1 MSQTPVDPMAPV
13 EELPCFKLPDWREL
27 MRKVLSW
34 HGSIEGRKRRY
45 GMAAGCGLG
54 SIWLLSLLVLAFW
67 PRQFTSEAT
76 LVLPSAGGTSA
87 VSLER
92 IGQASSN
99 SASPFGASGL
109 SPMVNYKEI
118 LESRQVATVVA
129 ETLGMEKTALAK
141 PRAKV
146 VDQTQLISVQMSGPS
161 AGEAQLRLATVLSV
175 FQDELERLRRD
186 ESDQRDFKYRV
197 TIKEFQR
204 NLEQIRARILAHQA
218 SSGLVTMDQ
227 YSQLIEIIEQ
237 LAKQATEAAAMRQQK
252 EGEASQLTSSLGITA
267 SGAADALA
275 LQSDPVFRGL
285 LGSYAEATQKLS
297 ANLTKWGDEHPE
309 VMAARGQR
317 DAAQTD
323 MRKRARQL
331 IGRID
336 DKLLKYLE
344 ADAGRNQADLLQRL
358 VSVGSE
364 ATGYGRQAQELESR
378 IAVLR
383 ERVVSK
389 SNDAA
394 ILEDL
399 MRDLQLA
406 EAVFRTALAR
416 IDTGKTDHCMTTE
429 NLGLMIVSSGLTEQ
443 AGQHG
448 APLGGWDQGGSQ
460 GAGQG
465 LAGTARAPQ
474 QRGGV
479 EQGAQHEWQG
489 LARLGR
495 NPKGTPRQ
503 AAQVQGFGQGAM
515 AADRLGRGQGGTGD
529 HGFPSGL
536 HGREVAV
543 QAAGTGA
550 VKHQYPVDA

>member
-1 MSQTPVDPMAPV
+1 MSQKPVDPMAPI
-13 EELPCFKLPDWREL
+13 EELPRFKLPDWHSL
-27 MRKVLSW
+27 MCRVLTW
-34 HGSIEGRKRRY
+34 HGGIEGRKRRY
-45 GMAAGCGLG
+45 GLAAGCGLG
-54 SIWLLSLLVLAFW
+54 VIWLLSLLVLAFW
-67 PRQFTSEAT
+67 PRQYTSEAT
-76 LVLPSAGGTSA
+76 LVLPSVGGTMA

-99 SASPFGASGL
+99 TASPFGAPGL

-118 LESRQVATVVA
+118 LESRQVLTVTA
-129 ETLGMEKTALAK
+129 DILDMEKTELVK

-146 VDQTQLISVQMSGPS
+146 IDQTQLIGVQMAGPS
-161 AGEAQLRLATVLSV
+161 PGEAQRRLATLLWV
-175 FQDELERLRRD
+175 FQDELERLRGD
-186 ESDQRDFKYRV
+186 ESDQRDTNYR
-197 TIKEFQR
+197 IMIRGFQK
-204 NLEQIRARILAHQA
+204 NLEQIRSRILAHQA

-252 EGEASQLTSSLGITA
+252 DGEATQLMASLGITA
-267 SGAADALA
+267 SGAAEALA

-297 ANLTKWGDEHPE
+297 ANLTKWGNEHPE

-317 DAAQTD
+317 DAAQAD

-331 IGRID
+331 IGRFD
-336 DKLLKYLE
+336 DKLLKFLE

-364 ATGYGRQAQELESR
+364 ATGYGRQAEELETR
-378 IAVLR
+378 IATLR

-416 IDTGKTDHCMTTE
+416 VDTGKTDHFSSYP
-429 NLGLMIVSSGLTEQ
+429 MIQTFELPTLPERRSSPSTILTL
-443 AGQHG
+443 AG
-448 APLGGWDQGGSQ
+448 AVFGSIFYLI
-460 GAGQG
+460 G
-465 LAGTARAPQ
+465 LALLWTRQPFIN
-474 QRGGV
+474 
-479 EQGAQHEWQG
+479 G
-489 LARLGR
+489 LL
-495 NPKGTPRQ
+495 KS
-503 AAQVQGFGQGAM
+503 V
-515 AADRLGRGQGGTGD
+515 
-529 HGFPSGL
+529 
-536 HGREVAV
+536 
-543 QAAGTGA
+543 
-550 VKHQYPVDA
+550 